1 MNYSSWASCQ
11 RSKGRFEELNAGEGS
26 FVSVTGSYCQGSS
39 CLFLLSP
46 SLQEEPP
53 QSANEAFLGGFYL
66 CIWKSQI
73 CKEFKVLGKVH
84 KSNQAEAHMR
94 DGCGIFSRPS
104 TGMAE

>member
-1 MNYSSWASCQ
+1 MNGITLTLEGFPPSAFMNYSSWASCQ

-73 CKEFKVLGKVH
+73 CKEFKVLGKRQIQ
-84 KSNQAEAHMR
+84 S
-94 DGCGIFSRPS
+94 S
-104 TGMAE
+104 